1 MSTVAGYDAEQA
13 KSNTKIIG
21 DTLTAMDNSK
31 IIGGS
36 DVVAGNLV
44 HNLVPTVPNTPITK
58 DADTTWESIFIE
70 LLEHV

>member
-1 MSTVAGYDAEQA
+1 
-13 KSNTKIIG
+13 
-21 DTLTAMDNSK
+21 MDNSK

-44 HNLVPTVPNTPITK
+44 HNLVPTVPNTPINK
-58 DADTTWESIFIE
+58 DADTTWESIFTE